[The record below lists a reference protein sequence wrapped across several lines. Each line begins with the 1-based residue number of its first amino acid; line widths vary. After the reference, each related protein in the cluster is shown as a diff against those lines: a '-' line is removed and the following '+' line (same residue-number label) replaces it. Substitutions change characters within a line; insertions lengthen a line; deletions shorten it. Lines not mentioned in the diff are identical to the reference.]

1 MARPYFNTSLAE
13 LEQMFAANV
22 SDAAILKVIEEE
34 LGHRSR
40 PGAKRLLTAVQE
52 KISDGK
58 RSAKAA
64 PVKHPP
70 NVSPEQP
77 PQQVGTSAANPVL
90 HATDNKLNG
99 ELFGTETEALG
110 KMPDDRERPA
120 VLTRVRPAGTKNL
133 PDAFEFKRSRDLS
146 LNLPDGAPLPDIY
159 VAALSEL
166 IREIKKTGSGQK
178 RYELE
183 KGHRTEGAGADS
195 LYSFP
200 FSDEAEL
207 FEEAQVELLIGGKR
221 IQATIVS
228 ISAGR
233 LLLGLKEDVGQTVSS
248 AVLLIDTTALLV
260 ALKEKIEKV
269 KAGELTLNRVLA
281 DAVVGKTSW
290 PSEKGFTIPFLDA
303 KQLNPSQRRA
313 CERSIVDPIV
323 FIWGPPGCG
332 KTETLSEIIKS
343 TLKANKRV
351 LICSNTNKAV
361 DQVLYKL
368 CKALGRSD
376 EDMEAGRILRL
387 GRIADD
393 KLEAEFSEFVTIDG
407 VVARLAVELE
417 ANRRQLE
424 DDIAR
429 QDARMEPAR
438 QTIALF
444 EAVDAAEL
452 RAASAVTDSSHAL
465 SEVHAANDES
475 SRASRR
481 KVELQDELASRKNA
495 ILTFLRRSEEAIE
508 TDLRQVIAQLEEL
521 AVRSVALRTRQILV
535 LAEVRAA
542 EAERDD
548 RKRLVVGKDRAAA
561 RTFVDKTMEA
571 RSALVAEL
579 REVVAKLEALRN
591 EAVRRAKVIGATCTK
606 SYLSHGGIGQVD
618 VVVIDEASMV
628 MQPVAWFAAGLAR
641 DRVIISGDF
650 RQIPPI
656 VPTSHEAVHEVLALD
671 AFEASGFLGLTDSR
685 LIMLETQYR
694 MAEPIC
700 DLIAGPMYNGKLHTA
715 PDRKTIDGQSLPSPF
730 NGHLTI
736 IDTSDL
742 WPFETQTASMSRF
755 NMLHALLAR
764 NLAWHF
770 HAEGVIT
777 SEKDFGICTPYA
789 AQSRMIEKL
798 LEGESLDGLARVGT
812 VHRYQGDERRIM
824 LLDVP
829 ESHGGAWALGQFVQG
844 LPPGHVGARLIN
856 VAVSRAQEHLIVM
869 ANLTYLDKR
878 LPSMSLLREILH
890 QMQGAGQVVAGAE
903 VLKLRPIEHDLAGL
917 IGQMDLDDVVK
928 SLAIFDEGQ
937 FESALS
943 HDIQNAKQSVVIFSG
958 YITPARAA
966 KMADLLRTKVLQGV
980 KVRCVTRP
988 PRSNGSIPEA
998 AGREAIEML
1007 EGIGVVVDCR
1017 TRIHQKI
1024 CLIDNEIVWLGS
1036 LNALSH
1042 MYHSDETMTRAVNA
1056 GFASIV
1062 AVHMS
1067 KRLQSADRALA
1078 TVADAENLRCASCD
1092 ARTVLNEGRHGAYF
1106 QCESAC
1112 GWSQNIK
1119 KDQPPSQPTIDMP
1132 AVGPPCPTC
1141 GKETRLRQGTY
1152 GGFYGCT
1159 GYPQCKGIAKS
1170 GKKKAAPKAKKARKA
1185 KR

>member
-13 LEQMFAANV
+13 LEQLYAANV
-22 SDAAILKVIEEE
+22 SDAVFLNGIAEE
-34 LGHRSR
+34 LGHRTR
-40 PGAKRLLTAVQE
+40 PGAKRLLAKVQE
-52 KISDGK
+52 RIREGK
-58 RSAKAA
+58 RSTNASQEKRSPTDRPEERPRQASTSVQK
-64 PVKHPP
+64 PVF
-70 NVSPEQP
+70 
-77 PQQVGTSAANPVL
+77 GA
-90 HATDNKLNG
+90 NKLNG

-110 KMPDDRERPA
+110 RVPDDRERPS
-120 VLTRVRPAGTKNL
+120 VLTLVRPAGTKNL
-133 PDAFEFKRSRDLS
+133 PDAYEFKRSRDLS
-146 LNLPDGAPLPDIY
+146 LKLPDNAGLPDIY
-159 VAALSEL
+159 VSALSEL
-166 IREIKKTGSGQK
+166 IREIKKTGAGQK

-183 KGHRTEGAGADS
+183 NGRRIEGAGGDS

-207 FEEAQVELLIGGKR
+207 FEEAQVELLIAGKR

-233 LLLGLKEDVGQTVSS
+233 LLLGLKEDVGQTISS

-269 KAGELTLNRVLA
+269 KEGELTLNRILA
-281 DAVVGKTSW
+281 DAVVGKTAW
-290 PSEKGFTIPFLDA
+290 PSAKGVAIPVLGA
-303 KQLNPSQRRA
+303 GQLNPSQRRA
-313 CERSIVDPIV
+313 CERALVDPIV

-376 EDMEAGRILRL
+376 EDMEAGHILRL

-393 KLEAEFSEFVTIDG
+393 KLESEFSEFVTIDG

-417 ANRRQLE
+417 ASRRRLE

-429 QDARMEPAR
+429 QDARMEPA
-438 QTIALF
+438 QQVIAVF
-444 EAVDAAEL
+444 ETLDAAEL
-452 RAASAVTDSSHAL
+452 RVASAL
-465 SEVHAANDES
+465 SRSANTLREVQAADEES

-481 KVELQDELASRKNA
+481 RVELQDELAARKNA

-508 TDLRQVIAQLEEL
+508 TDLRQSIAQLEAL
-521 AVRSVALRTRQILV
+521 AVRGVALQTSHRLA
-535 LAEVRAA
+535 LAEVEAA

-548 RKRLVVGKDRAAA
+548 RKRLVVGKDRVAAQA
-561 RTFVDKTMEA
+561 FVNKTMEV

-579 REVVAKLEALRN
+579 REVIAKLEALRN
-591 EAVRRAKVIGATCTK
+591 EALRRAKVIGATCTK
-606 SYLSHGGIGQVD
+606 SYLSHGDIGQVD

-656 VPTSHEAVHEVLALD
+656 VPTSYEAVHDVLARD
-671 AFEASGFLGLTDSR
+671 AFEASGFLERTDPR
-685 LIMLETQYR
+685 LLMLETQYR
-694 MAEPIC
+694 MAQPIC
-700 DLIAGPMYNGKLHTA
+700 ELIAGPMYAGKLHTA
-715 PDRKTIDGQSLPSPF
+715 AGRTTVDGQPLPSPF
-730 NGHLTI
+730 SGHLTI
-736 IDTSDL
+736 VDTSDL

-764 NLAWHF
+764 NLAWHLQTN
-770 HAEGVIT
+770 GVME

-798 LEGESLDGLARVGT
+798 LEGEKLDGLARVGT
-812 VHRYQGDERRIM
+812 VHRYQGDERRVM

-844 LPPGHVGARLIN
+844 QPPEHVGARLIN

-890 QMQGAGQVVAGAE
+890 QMQMAGRVVPGAE

-917 IGQMDLDDVVK
+917 IGQMDLNDVVK
-928 SLAIFDEGQ
+928 SLAIFDEEQ
-937 FESALS
+937 FERALR
-943 HDIQNAKQSVVIFSG
+943 HDIQNASQSVIIFSG
-958 YITPARAA
+958 YITPSRVV
-966 KMADLLRTKVLQGV
+966 KMADLLRAKVMQGV

-998 AGREAIEML
+998 SGRQAIEML
-1007 EGIGVVVDCR
+1007 EGIGVIVDCR
-1017 TRIHQKI
+1017 ARIHQKI

-1078 TVADAENLRCASCD
+1078 TVADAENPRCGSCG

-1119 KDQPPSQPTIDMP
+1119 KDQATSQPSSDMP
-1132 AVGPPCPTC
+1132 QVGPACPTC
-1141 GKETRLRQGTY
+1141 GKETRLRQGAF

-1159 GYPQCKGIAKS
+1159 GYPECKGIAKPA
-1170 GKKKAAPKAKKARKA
+1170 KKKVAAKAKKPRRA
-1185 KR
+1185 KK